1 MTAMVVTL
9 LRFGFLA
16 LLWIFVLLVIATLRR
31 DIYGVRVTR
40 RDGKSQPVAPVA
52 YAEPK
57 RQKKTAS
64 SGSPTSIA
72 VVDGPLVGSTIPLT
86 GATIIVGRSPDCAL
100 VLNDS
105 YSSARHAR
113 FFLSEGTWFI
123 EDLQSTNGTFV
134 NGNQIDHPIPVNS
147 GDEVRIGHTT
157 FALRR

>member
-1 MTAMVVTL
+1 MSALVVTL

-31 DIYGVRVTR
+31 DIYGVRVTKR
-40 RDGKSQPVAPVA
+40 GGASQPVAPVA

-57 RQKKTAS
+57 RKKKAL
-64 SGSPTSIA
+64 SGAPTSIA
-72 VVDGPLVGSTIPLT
+72 VIDGPLVGSTIPLT
-86 GATIIVGRSPDCAL
+86 GATIVVGRSPDSAL

-123 EDLQSTNGTFV
+123 EDLQSTNGTYV
-134 NGNQIDHPIPVNS
+134 NGGRIDHPIPVNS